1 MDGEKD
7 IKHATRKHYSTE
19 KKITVV
25 LDRLLSGDNTA
36 ELCFHEDNLITQLTR
51 HNLRYPAPVKRRR
64 PFQNPTKGRVAPF
77 GNPKPRAPWNRFQ
90 LI

>member
-36 ELCFHEDNLITQLTR
+36 ELYLLEDRLIT
-51 HNLRYPAPVKRRR
+51 
-64 PFQNPTKGRVAPF
+64 
-77 GNPKPRAPWNRFQ
+77 
-90 LI
+90 